1 MFLHLSV
8 ILFSGVCLTQGP
20 AVHSPLGR
28 HPTPWADTSFWQT
41 PPLGRQPP
49 GQTPQADIPLSRHPP
64 WVDTPTWADTLLPGQ
79 TPPFG
84 QTHYSLGR
92 HPPLGRHTPEQT
104 PPLGQTLPLGRHP
117 LPLVRQP
124 LPRKTPPLPTA
135 TAADSTHPTGM
146 HSCFTPH
153 ATS

>member
-64 WVDTPTWADTLLPGQ
+64 WVDTTTWAHTLLPGQ
-79 TPPFG
+79 TPPLWAD
-84 QTHYSLGR
+84 TPLSK
-92 HPPLGRHTPEQT
+92 HP

-124 LPRKTPPLPTA
+124 PPPEDTTPPDGHCSGQYASYWNAFLFHT
-135 TAADSTHPTGM
+135 
-146 HSCFTPH
+146 SCHLMTCCK
-153 ATS
+153 